1 MINLVFS
8 AAYVLHSTLAPALG
22 LKKNPQAAA
31 EGEKILSA
39 SLEQIESFW
48 LKGNGRFLLG
58 SFKPS
63 IADLSLVCELMQLE
77 VNRYTSVHQ
86 QYIRVYLSRKNK
98 EVHHL

>member
-1 MINLVFS
+1 MIDLVFS

-77 VNRYTSVHQ
+77 VNR
-86 QYIRVYLSRKNK
+86 
-98 EVHHL
+98 